1 MRRGEKDS
9 RQLASEDEIF
19 TCDIPRAVE
28 LFAQPKRRGRG
39 AAKAPLKD
47 LGLDPVTGRPLV
59 VKDGKFGMYVT
70 DGETNAG
77 LRRGDLL
84 EQLTLDRGMELLA
97 ERRARADQE

>member
-1 MRRGEKDS
+1 
-9 RQLASEDEIF
+9 
-19 TCDIPRAVE
+19 
-28 LFAQPKRRGRG
+28 
-39 AAKAPLKD
+39 
-47 LGLDPVTGRPLV
+47 LV